1 MFPLFVYV
9 MSVPFTLSGGGL
21 CHITGMI
28 VNLLVFLFIFYL
40 FSKVLIVFMAV
51 SLAAFIMF
59 LDLERFEKICDFLS
73 AHVV

>member
-9 MSVPFTLSGGGL
+9 MSVLFTMSGGGL
-21 CHITGMI
+21 CHITGMT

-51 SLAAFIMF
+51 SLAALIMF
-59 LDLERFEKICDFLS
+59 LD
-73 AHVV
+73 